1 MPDHYLGARH
11 PTFVGRKPPVTKTK
25 QDRERGGRGPMK
37 LRKDRRTKSAL
48 LDILDLPSL
57 QEIRENPGDA
67 GRQVTETALLGH
79 AAKALKLGKPVV
91 TAAKAAMNKAL
102 ASQTGM
108 LAPVGAI
115 FSKIGKKRYES
126 EAANMTR
133 VSARSHKE
141 NLAKIDKASPKDRAE
156 AITRTDV
163 EDLDHLDKVG
173 AESVKTP
180 RSSARRKVAEVAN
193 ALRAPGTKQ
202 HKQDTFKRDEFIR
215 KISGGG
221 KVTGKQLTG
230 LAEDVHSDVIR
241 DPGKVGTVT
250 SAVDDFIKAAKVKKR
265 KK

>member
-1 MPDHYLGARH
+1 MPDHYGSIAHLTRDPKFDVPEKLPKRKRQQKISTHKLSSRVKEPLNRVGEAGAKVFTTVIGETPGEVATTAALG
-11 PTFVGRKPPVTKTK
+11 P
-25 QDRERGGRGPMK
+25 
-37 LRKDRRTKSAL
+37 
-48 LDILDLPSL
+48 
-57 QEIRENPGDA
+57 
-67 GRQVTETALLGH
+67 
-79 AAKALKLGKPVV
+79 AAKGVKLGVA
-91 TAAKAAMNKAL
+91 AAKKAF
-102 ASQTGM
+102 AKGFGAKAI
-108 LAPVGAI
+108 APVGAI
-115 FSKIGKKRYES
+115 FSQIGKKRYPT

-133 VSARSHKE
+133 VKWRSHKE

-202 HKQDTFKRDEFIR
+202 HKQDTFKRDEFIK